1 MREPDFLKLWAGQT
15 ISQIGSTITSIGL
28 PLLAVLVLHASPV
41 EMGMLGGASAA
52 SVLLFGLLAGAWAD
66 RLRRRPILIAADLGR
81 ALVVGSVPLAAAL
94 HRLTMAHLYVVAA
107 AGAVLTVL
115 FDVSYQAYL
124 PSLVDRDSLLAGN
137 SRLAMTESLAEVAGP
152 GLTGLLVQWITAP
165 MAILFDAISFLCS
178 AISVWMIRKPE
189 PPPKPAAEPDMV
201 REISDGLGTSWR
213 DPVLRALAGRAGSG
227 AFFLGF
233 GGSLYFLFTVRELGL
248 SAATVGII
256 ISIGGAASFAGAWM
270 AERLAAR
277 FSTAS
282 CLIGSSLLIGFAM
295 LLVPLAHGPGLLLA
309 AQVGDLGWPLYNI
322 NERTLRQKITP
333 DYLLGRVN
341 SAMQLVFQGALPL
354 GALAGGA
361 LAQLI
366 GVRTAMIA
374 GALGFLVST
383 VWLIGLRTM
392 GDPPT
397 AT

>member
-1 MREPDFLKLWAGQT
+1 
-15 ISQIGSTITSIGL
+15 
-28 PLLAVLVLHASPV
+28 
-41 EMGMLGGASAA
+41 
-52 SVLLFGLLAGAWAD
+52 
-66 RLRRRPILIAADLGR
+66 
-81 ALVVGSVPLAAAL
+81 
-94 HRLTMAHLYVVAA
+94 
-107 AGAVLTVL
+107 VL

-165 MAILFDAISFLCS
+165 MAILFDAVSFLCS

-189 PPPKPAAEPDMV
+189 PPPKPVAEPDMA
-201 REISDGLGTSWR
+201 REIWDGLNTSWR

-248 SAATVGII
+248 SAATVGVI

-277 FSTAS
+277 FGTAS

-295 LLVPLAHGPGLLLA
+295 LLVPLALGPGLLLA
-309 AQVGDLGWPLYNI
+309 AQLGDLGWPVYNI
-322 NERTLRQKITP
+322 NERTLRQKIVP
-333 DYLLGRVN
+333 DHLMGRVN
-341 SAMQLVFQGALPL
+341 SAMQLVFRGVLPL

-366 GVRTAMIA
+366 GVRSAMFA

-383 VWLIGLRTM
+383 AWLIGLR
-392 GDPPT
+392 GIDQR
-397 AT
+397 ASAL